1 MRNLYELPPFD
12 EQVDHII
19 DIALAEDLGHRD
31 ITTESVIPP
40 ELAGRA
46 SVLAKADGIV
56 AGVDVAE
63 KVFHRVDPSL
73 NVEIIVQDGAK
84 VKAGDIVATVSGR
97 VASILKAERT
107 ALNFIQKLSGIASE
121 TAKYVAETRGTK
133 AVILDTRKT
142 TPGLRSLEKYAVRTG
157 GGQNHR
163 LHLGSW
169 ILIKDNH
176 LAALRAMGMSTRE
189 IVAKAKQNGPEGM
202 KVEIEV
208 TNTQET
214 LDAVAGGA
222 DMIML
227 DNMSPD
233 EMRRTES
240 LIPDHVETEA
250 SGGIT
255 LDNVRAAAMAGVD
268 FISSGAFIHSVKIL
282 NMSLEIEPPAVKSER

>member
-1 MRNLYELPPFD
+1 MYELPPFN

-31 ITTESVIPP
+31 ITTEAVIPP
-40 ELAGRA
+40 ELEGRA
-46 SVLAKADGIV
+46 SVLAKDDGIV
-56 AGVDVAE
+56 AGVDIAE
-63 KVFHRVDPSL
+63 KVFHRVDTSL
-73 NVEIIVQDGAK
+73 NVEIFIQDGAK
-84 VKAGDIVATVSGR
+84 VKAGDIIATVSGK
-97 VASILKAERT
+97 VSSILKAERT
-107 ALNFIQKLSGIASE
+107 ALNFTQKLSGIASE
-121 TAKYVAETRGTK
+121 AAKYVAKTRGTK

-142 TPGLRSLEKYAVRTG
+142 TPGLRSLEKYAVRMG

-176 LAALRAMGMSTRE
+176 LAALRALGMNIRE

-214 LDAVAGGA
+214 LDAVEGGA

-227 DNMSPD
+227 DNMNPD
-233 EMRRTES
+233 EMRRAVS

-250 SGGIT
+250 SGGIS

-282 NMSLEIEPPAVKSER
+282 NMSLELEPPEVKPER